1 MKFILF
7 LSVLWSITSVGSFL
21 RYKSGASSSWEDS
34 LKESIYYIVAQI
46 RELFNPS
53 VEELDN
59 QGFALTGNEPLQ
71 LVEDF
76 EQHPY
81 ETPALANYQVKSGCM
96 IFNVHAV
103 GLSFKYSGFEE
114 NSQELTRLLH
124 FKIYNYFLKTRG
136 TPVYV
141 FIRFATPT
149 RLSFAVPFTDSAREK
164 LSAYEAKRR
173 LQQMQAQGAVTPGD
187 EKMQSPQE
195 TPAVLEET
203 VPAVKNDTEG
213 GADDNRVSP

>member
-1 MKFILF
+1 MKFIIF
-7 LSVLWSITSVGSFL
+7 ISVLWSITSVGSFL
-21 RYKSGASSSWEDS
+21 RYKSGAFPSWEES
-34 LKESIYYIVAQI
+34 LKDSIHYIISQI
-46 RELFNPS
+46 GALFNPS

-59 QGFALTGNEPLQ
+59 LGFALTDNEPLQ

-81 ETPALANYQVKSGCM
+81 ETPALASYQVKSGCM

-103 GLSFKYSGFEE
+103 GLSFKYKDFEE
-114 NSQELTRLLH
+114 NSPELTRLLR

-136 TPVYV
+136 TPVHV
-141 FIRFATPT
+141 FIRFPTPT

-173 LQQMQAQGAVTPGD
+173 LQQMQAQGASTPGD
-187 EKMQSPQE
+187 GKTQSPQAP
-195 TPAVLEET
+195 PAVLEET
-203 VPAVKNDTEG
+203 VQVKKEDAEDRPDAIG
-213 GADDNRVSP
+213 VSP